1 MKKIIL
7 MTAASVALSIASF
20 AGEKN
25 NDSKLLKD
33 LTTTLGNSMLVHW
46 TNKAEYTKATFSFND
61 KTAFAF
67 YDPNDNT
74 LIGFGI
80 QSDKTDL
87 PAIISDAIKSK
98 YGDWAVVD
106 AMTFIDTQGYINYF
120 VQVGKNNKNL
130 ALKITPAGHV
140 SIYGKIY
147 NPVNE

>member
-7 MTAASVALSIASF
+7 ATAISVAFSIAAF
-20 AGEKN
+20 AGEKD
-25 NDSKLLKD
+25 NDPQLLKD
-33 LTTTLGNSMLVHW
+33 LTTTLRSSIQVHW
-46 TNKAEYTKATFSFND
+46 TSKAEYTKATFNFND

-67 YDPNDNT
+67 YDPNDNE

-87 PAIISDAIKSK
+87 PQVISDAIKNK

-120 VQVGKNNKNL
+120 VQVEKNNKDL
-130 ALKITPAGHV
+130 ALKISPAGHV
-140 SIYGKIY
+140 STYGKIY
-147 NPVNE
+147 NPDK

>member
-7 MTAASVALSIASF
+7 ATAVSVAFSIASF
-20 AGEKN
+20 AGEK
-25 NDSKLLKD
+25 DADTKLLKD
-33 LTTTLGNSMLVHW
+33 LATTLRNSMQVHW
-46 TNKAEYTKATFSFND
+46 MSKAEYTKATFSFNG

-67 YDPNDNT
+67 YDPNDNE

-87 PAIISDAIKSK
+87 PEVVSDAIKNK
-98 YGDWAVVD
+98 YGDWAVIE

-120 VQVGKNNKNL
+120 AQVKKNNKDF
-130 ALKITPAGHV
+130 ALKITPAGNV

-147 NPVNE
+147 NPDK

>member
-7 MTAASVALSIASF
+7 ATAVSVAFSIASF

-25 NDSKLLKD
+25 IDPKLLKD
-33 LTTTLGNSMLVHW
+33 LTTTLRNSMQVHW
-46 TNKAEYTKATFSFND
+46 TSKAEYSKATFSFND

-67 YDPNDNT
+67 YDQNDNE

-87 PAIISDAIKSK
+87 PQVISDAIKNK

-120 VQVGKNNKNL
+120 VQVEKNNKNF
-130 ALKITPAGHV
+130 ALKVTPAGHV
-140 SIYGKIY
+140 SNCGKIY
-147 NPVNE
+147 NPDK

>member
-7 MTAASVALSIASF
+7 ATAVSVAFSIASF

-25 NDSKLLKD
+25 IDPKLLKD
-33 LTTTLGNSMLVHW
+33 LTTTLRNSMQVHW
-46 TNKAEYTKATFSFND
+46 TSKAEYSKATFSFND

-67 YDPNDNT
+67 YDQNDNE

-87 PAIISDAIKSK
+87 PQVISDAIKNK

-120 VQVGKNNKNL
+120 VQVEKNNKSF
-130 ALKITPAGHV
+130 ALKVTPAGHV
-140 SIYGKIY
+140 SNCGKIY
-147 NPVNE
+147 NPDK

>member
-7 MTAASVALSIASF
+7 ATAVLVAFSIASF

-25 NDSKLLKD
+25 IDPKLLKD
-33 LTTTLGNSMLVHW
+33 LTTTLRNSMQVHW
-46 TNKAEYTKATFSFND
+46 MSKAEYTKATFNFND

-67 YDPNDNT
+67 YDANDNE

-80 QSDKTDL
+80 QADKTDL
-87 PAIISDAIKSK
+87 PSVISDAIKNK

-120 VQVGKNNKNL
+120 VQVEKNNKNL
-130 ALKITPAGHV
+130 ALKISPAGHV
-140 SIYGKIY
+140 NIYGKIY